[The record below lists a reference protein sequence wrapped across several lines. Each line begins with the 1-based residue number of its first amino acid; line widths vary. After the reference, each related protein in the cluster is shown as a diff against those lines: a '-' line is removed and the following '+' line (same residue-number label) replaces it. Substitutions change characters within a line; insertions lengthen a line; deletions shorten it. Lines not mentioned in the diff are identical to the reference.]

1 MSSITITKTAE
12 NLDHN
17 DGFTYVDDTV
27 RYTITVANSQRDT
40 AWMAVVVRDDVPE
53 GIEPVDGTF
62 KVIKADGTE
71 VEVPNDA
78 YDKATRILAVNVGDV
93 EGGTNVK
100 FVFDAKIGEEAL
112 DSDVGNI
119 AKAYGSLPSGIPGDE
134 LNNRAQPGSK
144 FVPPAGWP
152 AYEATH
158 SGISNPDKVYPSA
171 KVSALNKVRPSLT
184 QTLAKTGDFNGFV
197 LGGVSVTALMALVLL
212 VLAWRKRR
220 PTA

>member
-1 MSSITITKTAE
+1 MTPDDLDEFIEKLPVTGTNELPASPGAVLPADPNMSSITITKMAE

-93 EGGTNVK
+93 EVGTNVK
-100 FVFDAKIGEEAL
+100 FVFDAKYRRRGTGLRCGQHCQGLRLA
-112 DSDVGNI
+112 
-119 AKAYGSLPSGIPGDE
+119 AQRHSGR
-134 LNNRAQPGSK
+134 RAEQPC
-144 FVPPAGWP
+144 PAGQQ
-152 AYEATH
+152 
-158 SGISNPDKVYPSA
+158 
-171 KVSALNKVRPSLT
+171 VR
-184 QTLAKTGDFNGFV
+184 A
-197 LGGVSVTALMALVLL
+197 ARRMARL
-212 VLAWRKRR
+212 
-220 PTA
+220 